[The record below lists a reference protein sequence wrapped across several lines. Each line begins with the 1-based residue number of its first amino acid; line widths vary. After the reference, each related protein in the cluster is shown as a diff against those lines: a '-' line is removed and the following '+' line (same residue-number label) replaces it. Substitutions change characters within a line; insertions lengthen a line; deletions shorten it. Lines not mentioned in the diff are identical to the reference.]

1 MTKKEPPLGR
11 LTQENTR
18 HKRRL
23 LRRNLRCGTLP
34 DIEYACG
41 AASWLCTK
49 SALFW
54 CEAVL
59 PKQVRD
65 KIGCKNTRILTYA
78 GIFSGDFSRTGTG
91 KTVCFLCQSAFGRFF
106 FVSEKIR
113 EKREELM
120 CAAVGGTIRKERP
133 DHRPLFIFVGNAIAG
148 FHANFN
154 NPPSSDT
161 VPPAGRWGRPAC
173 GRGCPEWPA
182 PAPAPRSHGLPPA
195 AYPPECAPCSAKS
208 RCHGR

>member
-1 MTKKEPPLGR
+1 MPAAPRLGSAQNPLFS
-11 LTQENTR
+11 
-18 HKRRL
+18 
-23 LRRNLRCGTLP
+23 
-34 DIEYACG
+34 G
-41 AASWLCTK
+41 AKQFCQSKFEIK
-49 SALFW
+49 SA
-54 CEAVL
+54 A
-59 PKQVRD
+59 
-65 KIGCKNTRILTYA
+65 KIPAYVSMRVFFRVILA
-78 GIFSGDFSRTGTG
+78 GQTQA
-91 KTVCFLCQSAFGRFF
+91 KPYVFLCQSAFGRFF

>member
-1 MTKKEPPLGR
+1 MR
-11 LTQENTR
+11 VFFR
-18 HKRRL
+18 
-23 LRRNLRCGTLP
+23 
-34 DIEYACG
+34 
-41 AASWLCTK
+41 
-49 SALFW
+49 
-54 CEAVL
+54 V
-59 PKQVRD
+59 
-65 KIGCKNTRILTYA
+65 ILA
-78 GIFSGDFSRTGTG
+78 GQAQA
-91 KTVCFLCQSAFGRFF
+91 KPYVFLCQSAFGRFF
-106 FVSEKIR
+106 FVSEKIG

-133 DHRPLFIFVGNAIAG
+133 DHRPLLIFVGNAIAG
-148 FHANFN
+148 FHASLN